1 MKKLKMNLFLLIAM
15 AAVSGYS
22 QSYDCAHLVQSC
34 IGSSQTISLGVGSGT
49 AGDSVAC
56 LITTPN
62 PVWFCFQVKQAGKIN
77 IKLSSFPNEDI
88 DFACWGPFA
97 ADTIT
102 EIQSLG
108 YCSQLN
114 IDTLSISH
122 PSSVGPNP
130 IDLGGYPIGNLIDCS
145 FAAGGQ
151 EYVHIPDAQTG
162 NWYIFLV
169 TNYSNSLANLTLE
182 SDPSS
187 IGTSDCD
194 FCAGV
199 DDFSYPIMS
208 ISPNPTTDVLNCVFE
223 TIRNRKL
230 SIVDISGKTVK
241 TWESNNQKETIDV
254 KDFSNG
260 IYFLKVE
267 EDNRNYSQK
276 FIIRR
281 D

>member
-1 MKKLKMNLFLLIAM
+1 MSIFLFFAIVAMN
-15 AAVSGYS
+15 VYS

-34 IGSSQTISLGVGSGT
+34 ISASQTIPLGVCSGT

-77 IKLSSFPNEDI
+77 IKLSTSPNRDI

-114 IDTLSISH
+114 IDTLSANH
-122 PSSVGPNP
+122 PSSVGANP
-130 IDLGGYPIGNLIDCS
+130 ADLGGYPIGNLIDCS
-145 FAAGGQ
+145 FEAGSQ
-151 EYVHIPDAQTG
+151 EYVHIPDAPVGQ
-162 NWYIFLV
+162 WYIFLV
-169 TNYSNSLANLTLE
+169 TNYSNTATDLMFE
-182 SDPSS
+182 SDSSS
-187 IGTSDCD
+187 IGTSNCD
-194 FCAGV
+194 FCAAV
-199 DDFSYPIMS
+199 DDFSSPIMS
-208 ISPNPTTDVLNCVFE
+208 ISPNPTSDLLNCVFE

-230 SIVDISGKTVK
+230 SIVDLTGKKVK
-241 TWESNNQKETIDV
+241 SWESNLQKELIDV
-254 KDFSNG
+254 KALPNG
-260 IYFLKVE
+260 VYFLKVE
-267 EDNRNYSQK
+267 KDNRSFSQK
-276 FIIRR
+276 FIIRK